1 MLKLFKFV
9 DLFITFEMQHG
20 FEHGTCR
27 KSSVHSLICVNDL
40 LCKHNP
46 KCLVQIHVISHYIA
60 HKHESMH
67 LIPVLI
73 LKRCAFYERYDDVP
87 NQIID

>member
-1 MLKLFKFV
+1 MQY
-9 DLFITFEMQHG
+9 DFEY
-20 FEHGTCR
+20 GTCR

-60 HKHESMH
+60 NKHELMH
-67 LIPVLI
+67 LILVLI
-73 LKRCAFYERYDDVP
+73 RNDAHFMSDMMMYRIKSA
-87 NQIID
+87 IDYK